1 MLPVLWIGV
10 LAAPSALTRFDGL
23 PFSSLTE
30 AFAVAIVLPLA
41 LSAALR
47 RVLSRTLS
55 KCPVRVWFALLGAV
69 IGCGVLKSILAPAR
83 PAGFIACYE
92 STLTPLPDRRCER
105 SFENPLFRFGATR
118 VDRVIDFGPQDWN
131 LSFFNSLRFNFL
143 WLPGERRQD
152 RLPFKVAWRGIVESG
167 EETQAQVTYAGQGR
181 VGIDARSIELPR
193 AYDVEHTIPITLTPG
208 RHVVRIEFSFDD
220 DSRAIVRP
228 AGPYATFRLTSPG
241 PDGKPGAALR
251 AAEPPAWLRAAAL
264 VVDAIAIGVSILLLS
279 MYVRLLRFELRGAPI
294 AVLLRRHR
302 ATRLL
307 FAYFV
312 LLLAG
317 AWVALDAYPRL
328 GTVVYRRAGEDWLTY
343 ESHARAILETRSLE
357 GAESVFYMQPLFRYI
372 RFAEHL
378 LFGDGD
384 PIINVLARTA
394 LYWTILWAASSLI
407 GAGRIGPART
417 TLFAIAAVLTLAL
430 AGSAVVALMIELSLS
445 EHATWIFT
453 AAAFA
458 LLASRRPRRWAAGAA
473 FLGAALITRPN
484 QSPAL
489 LAIAVAFLAPALRQ
503 SWRPALVALSVLG
516 GVCVLPLTHNLYYGG
531 RAVFFTT
538 TAGSPAT
545 LGIPASTLAR
555 TMTDA
560 TAREQTAREVRGL
573 FFLPPWRSSFGH
585 DEVRFVLYGLQAAWI
600 AALWLAARRST
611 AASLRL
617 LAVVP
622 GLYLGVHLVYAVG
635 NYYPRH
641 IIAGH
646 FAMGLVTMTIAARAR
661 GAPAPRE
668 SGTQRDFRQ
677 HASGSFGKPVRPLV
691 AFGKHSFRLSE
702 HCGRLPGRAA
712 VSGSAATVSRPRH

>member
-1 MLPVLWIGV
+1 MLWIGV
-10 LAAPSALTRFDGL
+10 LAAPSTLTDFDGL
-23 PFSSLTE
+23 PFSSLAE
-30 AFAVAIVLPLA
+30 ALAVAAVLPLA

-55 KCPVRVWFALLGAV
+55 KCPAWIWLALLGAV
-69 IGCGVLKSILAPAR
+69 IGCGVLKLILAPLR

-92 STLTPLPDRRCER
+92 STLTAPPAGQCER

-152 RLPFKVAWRGIVESG
+152 RLPFKVAWRGIIESG
-167 EETQAQVTYAGQGR
+167 EERQAHVTYAGQGR

-193 AYDVEHTIPITLTPG
+193 AYDAEQTVPVTLTPG

-220 DSRAIVRP
+220 NSRAIIRP
-228 AGPYATFRLTSPG
+228 AGPYATFRFTTPG
-241 PDGKPGAALR
+241 PEGKPGAPLR
-251 AAEPPAWLRAAAL
+251 AAEPSAWFRASAF
-264 VVDAIAIGVSILLLS
+264 VIDAIGIGVSILLLA
-279 MYVRLLRFELRGAPI
+279 MYLRLLRFELRAAPI

-302 ATRLL
+302 TTRLVL
-307 FAYFV
+307 AYFV
-312 LLLAG
+312 LLVAC
-317 AWVALDAYPRL
+317 ASSALDSYPRL

-343 ESHARAILETRSLE
+343 ESHARAILETGSLE

-384 PIINVLARTA
+384 PIINVLAATA
-394 LYWTILWAASSLI
+394 LYWTIIWAASSVI
-407 GAGRIGPART
+407 GTARLGPART
-417 TLFAIAAVLTLAL
+417 TLVAVAAALTLAL
-430 AGSAVVALMIELSLS
+430 AGSALVTLMIEFSLS

-458 LLASRRPRRWAAGAA
+458 LLASRRPRRWTAGAA

-484 QSPAL
+484 QSVAL
-489 LAIAVAFLAPALRQ
+489 LAIAVAFLAPALRHAR
-503 SWRPALVALSVLG
+503 RPALLALSVLCA
-516 GVCVLPLTHNLYYGG
+516 VCLLPLAHNLYYGG
-531 RAVFFTT
+531 RAVLFTT
-538 TAGSPAT
+538 TAASPAA

-555 TMTDA
+555 TLTDA
-560 TAREQTAREVRGL
+560 PAREQIARAVQGL
-573 FFLPPWRSSFGH
+573 LFLPPWRSSFGH
-585 DEVRFVLYGLQAAWI
+585 DEVRFVLYGLQAVWI
-600 AALWLAARRST
+600 AALWLAARQCV
-611 AASLRL
+611 AVNLRL

-622 GLYLGVHLVYAVG
+622 ALYLGVHLVYAVA

-646 FAMGLVTMTIAARAR
+646 FAMGLVAMTIAARAR
-661 GAPAPRE
+661 AAG
-668 SGTQRDFRQ
+668 STQATRTGRDLQ
-677 HASGSFGKPVRPLV
+677 
-691 AFGKHSFRLSE
+691 
-702 HCGRLPGRAA
+702 
-712 VSGSAATVSRPRH
+712 ATR